1 MNGVW
6 RSMHGARQTTRGP
19 FLAVSLVCALIAIR
33 LAAAIVCATCFTE
46 LETPATRN
54 FHLHGGGDREP
65 CHRGQVEAKPLVNW
79 ACSVNQDDN
88 AFILPDIPRLPLVVA
103 LFVPLVGLLVSYR
116 SLLLISAT
124 GRSPPLS
131 VRAC

>member
-6 RSMHGARQTTRGP
+6 RSMHGARQTTQGP
-19 FLAVSLVCALIAIR
+19 LLAVSLVSVLIVIR

-54 FHLHGGGDREP
+54 VHLHGGGDREP
-65 CHRGQVEAKPLVNW
+65 CHRGQVEARPLVNW

-88 AFILPDIPRLPLVVA
+88 AFILPEIPRLPVVVV
-103 LFVPLVGLLVSYR
+103 LFVPLVVWFASYR

-124 GRSPPLS
+124 GRSPPRTA
-131 VRAC
+131 RAC

>member
-19 FLAVSLVCALIAIR
+19 LLAVSIVCALIAIR

-65 CHRGQVEAKPLVNW
+65 CHRGQVEARPLVNW

-88 AFILPDIPRLPLVVA
+88 AFILPEIPRLPVVVV
-103 LFVPLVGLLVSYR
+103 LFVPLVVWFASYR

-124 GRSPPLS
+124 GRSPPRTA
-131 VRAC
+131 RAC

>member
-19 FLAVSLVCALIAIR
+19 LLAVSL
-33 LAAAIVCATCFTE
+33 VCATCFTE

-65 CHRGQVEAKPLVNW
+65 CHRGQAEAKPLVNW

-88 AFILPDIPRLPLVVA
+88 AFILPDIPRLPVVVV
-103 LFVPLVGLLVSYR
+103 LFVPLVVWLVSYR

>member
-6 RSMHGARQTTRGP
+6 RSMHGARQMTRGP
-19 FLAVSLVCALIAIR
+19 LLAVSVVCALIVIR

-65 CHRGQVEAKPLVNW
+65 CHRGQVEARPLVNW

-88 AFILPDIPRLPLVVA
+88 AFILPEIPRLPVVVV
-103 LFVPLVGLLVSYR
+103 LFVPLVVWFASYR

-124 GRSPPLS
+124 GRSPPRTA
-131 VRAC
+131 RAC

>member
-1 MNGVW
+1 
-6 RSMHGARQTTRGP
+6 MHEPRQSTRGP
-19 FLAVSLVCALIAIR
+19 LLAVSVVCALIAIR

-65 CHRGQVEAKPLVNW
+65 CHRGQAEAKPLVNW

-88 AFILPDIPRLPLVVA
+88 AFILPDIPRLPVVVV
-103 LFVPLVGLLVSYR
+103 LFVPLVVLLASYR
-116 SLLLISAT
+116 SRLLIPAT
-124 GRSPPLS
+124 GRGPPLA
-131 VRAC
+131 ACAC

>member
-6 RSMHGARQTTRGP
+6 RSMHGARQTTQGP
-19 FLAVSLVCALIAIR
+19 LLAVSLVSVLIVIR

-65 CHRGQVEAKPLVNW
+65 CHRGQVEARPLVNW

-88 AFILPDIPRLPLVVA
+88 AFILPEIPRLPVVVV
-103 LFVPLVGLLVSYR
+103 LFVPLVVWFASYR

-124 GRSPPLS
+124 GRSPPRTA
-131 VRAC
+131 RAC